1 MIHEPDYSTLPL
13 NTYEF
18 AFPVLK
24 KRENPFE
31 VVKKISDEIGPRPV
45 TSIAEAQVAAFMG
58 GRLRRAGM
66 QVWSDPFYTHMRSG
80 TGAFSVAVL
89 AAAVVIMWG
98 NQSEYALASAI
109 VAFLIAIITTSTRL
123 MRIGQRQ
130 HESQNVVATQ
140 ASLSPPTRRVVLLAP
155 LDSHQPS
162 DPLSNRE
169 ARVGATAALLT
180 FACIEFFAPLPLP
193 ELLRLIIM
201 ATPAVYLVVAASA
214 ELWVRSQPYSP
225 GAVSYASAL
234 ATMLTVIEDVGRLP
248 KTEIWAVG
256 LGGGSTGAGLRELL
270 KRYPF
275 DRRATFFIG
284 LEGIGR
290 GSLSYIINDHS
301 HVWRPRRAAHRHL
314 PRVGAPARAIWA
326 ACDFDCLP
334 RQSRPRAPA
343 GQPQRHQRGRQRQS
357 ARANRPP
364 RRQHRAGYR
373 HQRHLADARVDSQIG
388 QGIGVRGVQRGG
400 LVLPVFIVHAASR
413 ACVCH
418 IYTKPALLAEELKH
432 Q

>member
-1 MIHEPDYSTLPL
+1 MTHEPDYSTLPL

-24 KRENPFE
+24 KREDPFE
-31 VVKKISDEIGPRPV
+31 LVKKISDEIGPRPV

-66 QVWSDPFYTHMRSG
+66 QVWSDPFYTHMQTG

-89 AAAVVIMWG
+89 AAAVIIMWG
-98 NQSEYALASAI
+98 NQREYALASAI

-130 HESQNVVATQ
+130 HESQNVVATL

-193 ELLRLIIM
+193 ELVRLLIM

-301 HVWRPRRAAHRHL
+301 ERQRSADPLLVDLVTEATFGVRAEPRIATFPVLVRPLVQSGRRAISIACL
-314 PRVGAPARAIWA
+314 DNQGRVPLQGSPKDTSVAVNASLLEQTAR
-326 ACDFDCLP
+326 LV
-334 RQSRPRAPA
+334 
-343 GQPQRHQRGRQRQS
+343 
-357 ARANRPP
+357 ANT
-364 RRQHRAGYR
+364 
-373 HQRHLADARVDSQIG
+373 
-388 QGIGVRGVQRGG
+388 VRG
-400 LVLPVFIVHAASR
+400 IDTSD
-413 ACVCH
+413 
-418 IYTKPALLAEELKH
+418 I
-432 Q
+432 